1 MDEKIINAYV
11 TLVMGGKRTIEQ
23 VPEKYKVE
31 VEIRIAEIIV
41 EKSL

>member
-23 VPEKYKVE
+23 VPEKYKAE
-31 VEIRIAEIIV
+31 VEIKIAEIIV
-41 EKSL
+41 EKSI